1 MRCRPNSTGFRSRT
15 RTSTRS
21 SLLPCANTRGILCR
35 AFSGYPRRSTRSS
48 VRPQSMPAKPRNG
61 RGAGTDRLTIN
72 FYNRLPSNNM
82 PTKKVA
88 KKAKKTT
95 APAQKGDQPAALQD
109 KRLEEF
115 RKKQL
120 AIANK
125 YKDEIL
131 KKYKDIVKAVVLFGS
146 FTRTDFHKKSDIDML
161 VIIDDTLSRF
171 TPEMKVRF
179 DDDLYAMGKRISED
193 IVVQP
198 AWTLTEFWD
207 MARIGHPLLYT
218 IVRDGWAL
226 YDTGFWIP
234 IRKLLE
240 MGKIPTT
247 LEAVEKFM
255 EASPQKISRVE
266 TAKLYMI
273 AEDLYYAVLNSSQ
286 AVLMYVGRN
295 PASPKYTSTE
305 VKEHLVGGKLL
316 EENYLQDLESI
327 IDFRKKV
334 EHKEIKDVSGQELD
348 AFIQKAKQ
356 YVNRMEQLLLQ
367 LQKKKKETIVQKN
380 YEVMIKAAVA
390 SLKKIEKLPP
400 DPKDLP
406 SAIKDYLIDEKKI
419 DPYYG
424 DIFKKVITMRKMLDE
439 DKVQEIPERDVEL
452 TREYVRR
459 FVQDLRPVIE
469 GPLPKKAKGKK
480 K

>member
-1 MRCRPNSTGFRSRT
+1 MKRKVS
-15 RTSTRS
+15 
-21 SLLPCANTRGILCR
+21 
-35 AFSGYPRRSTRSS
+35 
-48 VRPQSMPAKPRNG
+48 K
-61 RGAGTDRLTIN
+61 
-72 FYNRLPSNNM
+72 
-82 PTKKVA
+82 TKKRRPAVRQQQAVVPAVA
-88 KKAKKTT
+88 
-95 APAQKGDQPAALQD
+95 QPSAAVPVQPN
-109 KRLEEF
+109 KNLEEI

-120 AIANK
+120 ELATRFK
-125 YKDEIL
+125 DDVMKRYKD
-131 KKYKDIVKAVVLFGS
+131 YVKAVVLFGS
-146 FTRTDFHKKSDIDML
+146 FTRSDFTEKSDLDLL
-161 VIIDDTLSRF
+161 VIIDDTITRF
-171 TPEMKVRF
+171 TPEMKLRF
-179 DDDLYAMGKRISED
+179 DDDIYDIGKKISD
-193 IVVQP
+193 NIVVQP

-295 PASPKYTSTE
+295 PASPKYTSSE
-305 VKEHLVGGKLL
+305 VKEHLVSGKLL

-356 YVNRMEQLLLQ
+356 YVSRMEQLLMQ

-390 SLKKIEKLPP
+390 TLKKMDRLPP

-406 SAIKDYLIDEKKI
+406 SSVRSYLIEPGKI
-419 DPYYG
+419 DPYYEE
-424 DIFKKVITMRKMLDE
+424 IFRQVITMRKMLDE
-439 DKVQEIPERDVEL
+439 DRIGEIPQRDIEL

-459 FVQDLRPVIE
+459 FVRDLAPMLE
-469 GPLPKKAKGKK
+469 GDKKAKKK
-480 K
+480 

>member
-1 MRCRPNSTGFRSRT
+1 M
-15 RTSTRS
+15 
-21 SLLPCANTRGILCR
+21 
-35 AFSGYPRRSTRSS
+35 
-48 VRPQSMPAKPRNG
+48 QQQK
-61 RGAGTDRLTIN
+61 
-72 FYNRLPSNNM
+72 
-82 PTKKVA
+82 TKN
-88 KKAKKTT
+88 
-95 APAQKGDQPAALQD
+95 QD
-109 KRLEEF
+109 MKQMDKI

-120 AIANK
+120 AIANRFKEEVLQK
-125 YKDEIL
+125 YKD
-131 KKYKDIVKAVVLFGS
+131 VTKAIVLFGS
-146 FTRTDFHKKSDIDML
+146 LVRGDFHEKSDIDLL
-161 VIIDDTLSRF
+161 VVVDDTLARF
-171 TPEMKVRF
+171 TPEMKDRF
-179 DDDLYAMGKRISED
+179 DDDIYNIGKKISE
-193 IVVQP
+193 IIIVQP

-255 EASPQKISRVE
+255 EAAPQKISRVE

-273 AEDLYYAVLNSSQ
+273 AEDLYYAFLNSAQ
-286 AVLMYVGRN
+286 ALLMYTGQN
-295 PASPKYTSTE
+295 PPAPKYTPQE
-305 VKEHLVGGKLL
+305 VREHLVNTNLL
-316 EENYLQDLESI
+316 EESYLADLESI

-334 EHKEIKDVSGQELD
+334 EHKEITDISGQQLD
-348 AFIQKAKQ
+348 EYIQKTKQ
-356 YVNRMEQLLLQ
+356 FVSRMEQLLLQ

-390 SLKKIEKLPP
+390 TLKKIDKLPP

-406 SAIKDYLIDEKKI
+406 GAIKNYLIDTGKV

-424 DIFKKVITMRKMLDE
+424 EIFKKVVTMRKMLDE
-439 DKVQEIPERDVEL
+439 DKIAEIAQRDIEL

-459 FVQDLRPVIE
+459 FVRDLAPVLE
-469 GPLPKKAKGKK
+469 ADTKSRKPKKRKK
-480 K
+480 